1 MGHVEADWYSLVP
14 LDADWCTLVYI
25 CNKLK
30 NYGADWCNYRCR
42 LVQFGACRCRLV
54 QFGDVWCSLVHL
66 DVDWSSLVP
75 HVADWCM
82 FHATRCTL
90 A

>member
-1 MGHVEADWYSLVP
+1 MDVGAP
-14 LDADWCTLVYI
+14 WCTFVI
-25 CNKLK
+25 NLK
-30 NYGADWCNYRCR
+30 ITVQTGATIAVD
-42 LVQFGACRCRLV
+42 
-54 QFGDVWCSLVHL
+54 WCSLEHVGAVWF

-90 A
+90 V